1 MVEEEI
7 FRSKIDK
14 KTASPFFSI
23 ASWASLSSLLQLEEL
38 PRSTANNSSTTVK
51 NRRWN
56 REAWEQKLKEE
67 AMQK

>member
-1 MVEEEI
+1 
-7 FRSKIDK
+7 
-14 KTASPFFSI
+14 
-23 ASWASLSSLLQLEEL
+23 LQPEEL